1 MATFLKI
8 PLLAET
14 SDQLVYVELDGNP
27 YIIRVLWN
35 ERFGYFSLSIS
46 EADQTPILVNIKMV
60 KNFPL
65 TRRFQDLRLPFGSL
79 FFVQEKGTADRPGY
93 SDLATNCNL
102 YYIEPDAVVT
112 AQQVQEQV
120 AAPLLGTIWDSGFT
134 GWDGGDTLWD
144 Q

>member
-27 YIIRVLWN
+27 YILRVLWN

-65 TRRFQDLRLPFGSL
+65 TQRFQDLRLPFGSL
-79 FFVQEKGTADRPGY
+79 FFVQDKGASVRPGY
-93 SDLATNCNL
+93 SDLATNFNL

-112 AQQVQEQV
+112 AQQV
-120 AAPLLGTIWDSGFT
+120 LGIV
-134 GWDGGDTLWD
+134 
-144 Q
+144 